1 MLGLP
6 ASTEIHKL
14 ITRKRVYE
22 HFGADMSAE
31 RRKRFEADIA
41 RMVLTNEI
49 SPVSINLPAG
59 EQVQSFF
66 VLQVTL
72 KGKEFDAQNIALLAR
87 LFGQR
92 LVMMLEYEGR
102 QRLAL
107 WQGRLYMTEW
117 ADAGAWTL
125 PLTGLNLD
133 QAWEHIVAQ
142 TAGIDREPGRALDEQ
157 LARAAQREKLQ
168 KEIVRLE
175 KQARAER
182 QPKKKFEL
190 VQKIKAYR
198 QNLEVNRHES
208 NI

>member
-41 RMVLTNEI
+41 RMVLTNEG

-72 KGKEFDAQNIALLAR
+72 KEKEFDAQNIALLAR

-133 QAWEHIVAQ
+133 QVWEHIVAQ
-142 TAGIDREPGRALDEQ
+142 IAGIDREPGRALDEQ
-157 LARAAQREKLQ
+157 LAQAAQREKLQ
-168 KEIVRLE
+168 KEIARLE

-190 VQKIKAYR
+190 VQKIKAK
-198 QNLEVNRHES
+198 QQEMEVTL
-208 NI
+208 

>member
-22 HFGADMSAE
+22 HFGADMNAE

-41 RMVLTNEI
+41 RMVLTNEV

-102 QRLAL
+102 QRLAV

-142 TAGIDREPGRALDEQ
+142 IAGIDREPGRDLDEQ
-157 LARAAQREKLQ
+157 LAQAAQREKLQ
-168 KEIVRLE
+168 KEIARLE

-190 VQKIKAYR
+190 VQKIKAK
-198 QNLEVNRHES
+198 QKEMGVTL
-208 NI
+208 

>member
-6 ASTEIHKL
+6 ASTEIHRL

-41 RMVLTNEI
+41 RMVLTNEV

-102 QRLAL
+102 QRLAV
-107 WQGRLYMTEW
+107 WQGRLYLTEW

-142 TAGIDREPGRALDEQ
+142 IAGIDREPGRDLDEQ
-157 LARAAQREKLQ
+157 LAQAAQREKLK
-168 KEIVRLE
+168 KEIARLE

-190 VQKIKAYR
+190 VQKIKAK
-198 QNLEVNRHES
+198 QQEVEVPL
-208 NI
+208 

>member
-22 HFGADMSAE
+22 HFGADMNAE

-41 RMVLTNEI
+41 RMVLTNEV
-49 SPVSINLPAG
+49 SPVSINLPTG

-72 KGKEFDAQNIALLAR
+72 KEKEFDAQNIALLAR

-133 QAWEHIVAQ
+133 QVWEHIVAQ
-142 TAGIDREPGRALDEQ
+142 IAGIDREPGRALDEQ
-157 LARAAQREKLQ
+157 LAQAAQREKLQ
-168 KEIVRLE
+168 KEIARLE

-190 VQKIKAYR
+190 VQKIKAK
-198 QNLEVNRHES
+198 QQEMEVTL
-208 NI
+208 

>member
-22 HFGADMSAE
+22 QFGADMNAE

-41 RMVLTNEI
+41 RMVLTNEV

-59 EQVQSFF
+59 EQVQNFF

-72 KGKEFDAQNIALLAR
+72 KEKEFDAQNIALLAR

-107 WQGRLYMTEW
+107 WQSRLYLTEW

-133 QAWEHIVAQ
+133 QAWEHMVAQ
-142 TAGIDREPGRALDEQ
+142 IAGIDREPGRNLDEQ
-157 LARAAQREKLQ
+157 LAQAAQLEKLQ
-168 KEIVRLE
+168 KEIARLE

-190 VQKIKAYR
+190 VQKIKAK
-198 QNLEVNRHES
+198 QKKMEELSHG
-208 NI
+208 

>member
-41 RMVLTNEI
+41 RMVLTNEV

-72 KGKEFDAQNIALLAR
+72 KEKEFDAQNITLLAR

-142 TAGIDREPGRALDEQ
+142 IAGIDREPGRALDEQ
-157 LARAAQREKLQ
+157 LAQAAQREKLQ
-168 KEIVRLE
+168 KEIARLE

-190 VQKIKAYR
+190 VNKLRRLQKLILSVK
-198 QNLEVNRHES
+198 EG
-208 NI
+208 

>member
-14 ITRKRVYE
+14 ITRKRMYE

-41 RMVLTNEI
+41 RMVLTNEV

-92 LVMMLEYEGR
+92 LVMMLEYEGQ

-107 WQGRLYMTEW
+107 WQGRLYLTEW

-142 TAGIDREPGRALDEQ
+142 IAGIDREPGRDLDEQ
-157 LARAAQREKLQ
+157 LAQAAQREKLQ
-168 KEIVRLE
+168 KEIARLE

-190 VQKIKAYR
+190 VQKIKAKSR
-198 QNLEVNRHES
+198 KWR
-208 NI
+208 

>member
-22 HFGADMSAE
+22 HFGADMNAE

-41 RMVLTNEI
+41 RMVLTNEV

-142 TAGIDREPGRALDEQ
+142 IAGIDREPGRDLDEQ
-157 LARAAQREKLQ
+157 LAQAAQREKLQ
-168 KEIVRLE
+168 KEMARLE

-190 VQKIKAYR
+190 VQKIKAK
-198 QNLEVNRHES
+198 QKEMGVTL
-208 NI
+208 

>member
-22 HFGADMSAE
+22 HFGADMNAE

-41 RMVLTNEI
+41 RMVLTNEV

-72 KGKEFDAQNIALLAR
+72 KEKEFDAQNIALLAR

-107 WQGRLYMTEW
+107 WQSRLYLTEW

-142 TAGIDREPGRALDEQ
+142 IAGIDREPGRNLDEQ
-157 LARAAQREKLQ
+157 LAQAAQREKLQ
-168 KEIVRLE
+168 KEIARLE

-190 VQKIKAYR
+190 VQKIKAK
-198 QNLEVNRHES
+198 QQEMEVTL
-208 NI
+208 

>member
-14 ITRKRVYE
+14 ITRKRMYE

-31 RRKRFEADIA
+31 RRTRFEADIA
-41 RMVLTNEI
+41 RMVLTNEV

-92 LVMMLEYEGR
+92 LVMMLEYEGQ

-107 WQGRLYMTEW
+107 WQGRLYLTEW

-142 TAGIDREPGRALDEQ
+142 IAGIDREPGRDLDEQ
-157 LARAAQREKLQ
+157 LAQAAQREKLQ
-168 KEIVRLE
+168 KEIARLE

-190 VQKIKAYR
+190 VQKIKAK
-198 QNLEVNRHES
+198 QQEMEVTL
-208 NI
+208 

>member
-41 RMVLTNEI
+41 RMVLTNEV

-142 TAGIDREPGRALDEQ
+142 IAGIDREPGRDLDEQ
-157 LARAAQREKLQ
+157 LAQAAQREKLQ
-168 KEIVRLE
+168 KEIARLE

-190 VQKIKAYR
+190 VQKIKAK
-198 QNLEVNRHES
+198 QKEMGVTL
-208 NI
+208 

>member
-6 ASTEIHKL
+6 ASTEIHRL

-22 HFGADMSAE
+22 HFGADMNAE

-41 RMVLTNEI
+41 RMVLINEV

-107 WQGRLYMTEW
+107 WQGRLYLTEW

-142 TAGIDREPGRALDEQ
+142 IAGIDREPGRDLDEQ
-157 LARAAQREKLQ
+157 LAQAAQREKLQ
-168 KEIVRLE
+168 KEIARLE
-175 KQARAER
+175 KQARTER
-182 QPKKKFEL
+182 QPKKKFEI
-190 VQKIKAYR
+190 VQRIFRLKG
-198 QNLEVNRHES
+198 EVVND
-208 NI
+208 

>member
-41 RMVLTNEI
+41 RMVLTNEV

-72 KGKEFDAQNIALLAR
+72 KEKEFDAQNITLLAR

-142 TAGIDREPGRALDEQ
+142 IAGIDREPGRALDEQ
-157 LARAAQREKLQ
+157 LAQAAQREKLQ
-168 KEIVRLE
+168 KEIARLE
-175 KQARAER
+175 KQARTER

-190 VQKIKAYR
+190 VQKIKAK
-198 QNLEVNRHES
+198 QQEMEVTL
-208 NI
+208 

>member
-6 ASTEIHKL
+6 ASTEIHML

-22 HFGADMSAE
+22 HFGADMNAE

-41 RMVLTNEI
+41 RMVLTNEV

-107 WQGRLYMTEW
+107 WQGRLYLTEW

-142 TAGIDREPGRALDEQ
+142 IAGIDREPGRDLDEQ

-168 KEIVRLE
+168 KEIARLE

-190 VQKIKAYR
+190 VQKIKAK
-198 QNLEVNRHES
+198 QKEMGVTL
-208 NI
+208 

>member
-41 RMVLTNEI
+41 RMVLTNEV

-72 KGKEFDAQNIALLAR
+72 KEKEFDAQNIALLAR

-107 WQGRLYMTEW
+107 WQGRLYLTEW

-142 TAGIDREPGRALDEQ
+142 IAGIDREPGRALDEQ
-157 LARAAQREKLQ
+157 LAQAAQREKLQ
-168 KEIVRLE
+168 KEIARLE

-190 VQKIKAYR
+190 VQKIKAK
-198 QNLEVNRHES
+198 QQEMEELSHG
-208 NI
+208 

>member
-22 HFGADMSAE
+22 QFGADMNAE

-41 RMVLTNEI
+41 RMVLTNEV

-59 EQVQSFF
+59 EQVQNFF

-72 KGKEFDAQNIALLAR
+72 KEKEFDAQNIALLAR

-107 WQGRLYMTEW
+107 WQSRLYLTEW

-142 TAGIDREPGRALDEQ
+142 IAGIDREPGRNLDEQ
-157 LARAAQREKLQ
+157 LAQAAQLEKLQ
-168 KEIVRLE
+168 KEIARLE

-190 VQKIKAYR
+190 VQKIKAK
-198 QNLEVNRHES
+198 QKKMEELSHG
-208 NI
+208 

>member
-22 HFGADMSAE
+22 HFGVDMSAE

-41 RMVLTNEI
+41 RMVLTNEV

-125 PLTGLNLD
+125 PLTGLNMD

-142 TAGIDREPGRALDEQ
+142 IAGIDREPGRDLDEQ
-157 LARAAQREKLQ
+157 LGQAAQREKLQ
-168 KEIVRLE
+168 KEIARLE
-175 KQARAER
+175 KQARTER
-182 QPKKKFEL
+182 QPKKKFEI
-190 VQKIKAYR
+190 VQKIKAK
-198 QNLEVNRHES
+198 QQEMEVTL
-208 NI
+208 

>member
-6 ASTEIHKL
+6 ASTEIHML

-41 RMVLTNEI
+41 RMVLTNEV

-72 KGKEFDAQNIALLAR
+72 KEKEFDAQNITLLAR

-142 TAGIDREPGRALDEQ
+142 IAGIDREPGRALDEQ
-157 LARAAQREKLQ
+157 LAQAAQREKLQ
-168 KEIVRLE
+168 KEIARLE

-190 VQKIKAYR
+190 VQKIKAK
-198 QNLEVNRHES
+198 QQEMEVTL
-208 NI
+208 

>member
-41 RMVLTNEI
+41 RMVLTNEA

-117 ADAGAWTL
+117 VDAGAWTL

-142 TAGIDREPGRALDEQ
+142 IAGIDREPGRDLDEQ
-157 LARAAQREKLQ
+157 LAQAAQREKLQ
-168 KEIVRLE
+168 KEIARLE

>member
-6 ASTEIHKL
+6 ASTEIHML

-41 RMVLTNEI
+41 RMVLTNEV

-102 QRLAL
+102 QRLAV
-107 WQGRLYMTEW
+107 WQGRLYLTEW

-142 TAGIDREPGRALDEQ
+142 IAGIDREPGRDLDEQ
-157 LARAAQREKLQ
+157 LAQAAQREKLQ
-168 KEIVRLE
+168 KEIARLE

-190 VQKIKAYR
+190 VQKIKAK
-198 QNLEVNRHES
+198 QQEMEVTL
-208 NI
+208 

>member
-41 RMVLTNEI
+41 RMVLTNEV

-72 KGKEFDAQNIALLAR
+72 KEKEFDAQNITLLAR

-142 TAGIDREPGRALDEQ
+142 IAGIDREPGHALDEQ
-157 LARAAQREKLQ
+157 LAQAAQREKLQ
-168 KEIVRLE
+168 KEIARLE

-190 VQKIKAYR
+190 VQKIKAK
-198 QNLEVNRHES
+198 QQEMEELSHG
-208 NI
+208 

>member
-6 ASTEIHKL
+6 ASTEIHML

-41 RMVLTNEI
+41 RMVLTNEV

-107 WQGRLYMTEW
+107 WQGRLYLTEW
-117 ADAGAWTL
+117 ADASAWTL

-142 TAGIDREPGRALDEQ
+142 IAGIDREPGRDLDEQ
-157 LARAAQREKLQ
+157 LAQAAQREKLQ
-168 KEIVRLE
+168 KEIARLE

-190 VQKIKAYR
+190 VQKIKAK
-198 QNLEVNRHES
+198 QKEMGVTL
-208 NI
+208 

>member
-6 ASTEIHKL
+6 ASTEIHML

-41 RMVLTNEI
+41 RMVLTNEV

-59 EQVQSFF
+59 EQVQNFF

-72 KGKEFDAQNIALLAR
+72 KEKEFDAQNIALLAR

-142 TAGIDREPGRALDEQ
+142 IAGIDREPGRNLDEQ
-157 LARAAQREKLQ
+157 LAQAAQREKLQ
-168 KEIVRLE
+168 KEIARLE

-190 VQKIKAYR
+190 VQKIKAK
-198 QNLEVNRHES
+198 QQEMEELSHG
-208 NI
+208 

>member
-22 HFGADMSAE
+22 HFGADMNAE

-41 RMVLTNEI
+41 RMVLTNEV

-107 WQGRLYMTEW
+107 WQGRLYLTEW

-142 TAGIDREPGRALDEQ
+142 IAGIDREPGRDLDEQ
-157 LARAAQREKLQ
+157 LAQAAQREKLQ
-168 KEIVRLE
+168 KEIARLE
-175 KQARAER
+175 KQARSER

-190 VQKIKAYR
+190 VQKIKAK
-198 QNLEVNRHES
+198 QQEVEVPL
-208 NI
+208 

>member
-41 RMVLTNEI
+41 RMVLTNEV

-72 KGKEFDAQNIALLAR
+72 KEKEFDAQNIALLAR

-117 ADAGAWTL
+117 ADAGAWML

-142 TAGIDREPGRALDEQ
+142 IAGIDREPGRALDEQ
-157 LARAAQREKLQ
+157 LAQAAQREKLQ
-168 KEIVRLE
+168 KEVARLE

-190 VQKIKAYR
+190 VQKIKAK
-198 QNLEVNRHES
+198 QQEMEELSHG
-208 NI
+208 

>member
-22 HFGADMSAE
+22 HFGADMNAE

-41 RMVLTNEI
+41 RMVLTNEV

-72 KGKEFDAQNIALLAR
+72 KEKEFDAQNIALLAR

-107 WQGRLYMTEW
+107 WQGRLYLTEW

-142 TAGIDREPGRALDEQ
+142 IAGIDREPGRALDEQ
-157 LARAAQREKLQ
+157 LAQAAQREKLQ
-168 KEIVRLE
+168 KEIARLE

-190 VQKIKAYR
+190 VQKIKAK
-198 QNLEVNRHES
+198 QQEMEELSHG
-208 NI
+208 

>member
-6 ASTEIHKL
+6 ASTEIHML

-41 RMVLTNEI
+41 RMVLTNEV

-107 WQGRLYMTEW
+107 WQGRLYLTEW

-142 TAGIDREPGRALDEQ
+142 IAGIDREPGRDLDEQ
-157 LARAAQREKLQ
+157 LAQAAQREKLQ
-168 KEIVRLE
+168 KEIARLE

-190 VQKIKAYR
+190 VQKIKAK
-198 QNLEVNRHES
+198 QKEMGVTL
-208 NI
+208 

>member
-142 TAGIDREPGRALDEQ
+142 IAGIDREPGRDLDEQ
-157 LARAAQREKLQ
+157 LAQAAQREKLQ
-168 KEIVRLE
+168 KEIARLE

-190 VQKIKAYR
+190 VQKIKAK
-198 QNLEVNRHES
+198 QKEMGVTL
-208 NI
+208 

>member
-6 ASTEIHKL
+6 ASTEIHML

-41 RMVLTNEI
+41 RMVLTNEV

-72 KGKEFDAQNIALLAR
+72 KEKEFDAQNIALLAR

-107 WQGRLYMTEW
+107 WQGRLYLTEW

-142 TAGIDREPGRALDEQ
+142 IAGIDRDPGRALDEQ
-157 LARAAQREKLQ
+157 LAQAAQREKLQ
-168 KEIVRLE
+168 KEIARLE

>member
-1 MLGLP
+1 
-6 ASTEIHKL
+6 
-14 ITRKRVYE
+14 
-22 HFGADMSAE
+22 MSAE

-41 RMVLTNEI
+41 RMVLTNEV

-107 WQGRLYMTEW
+107 WQGRLYLTEW

-142 TAGIDREPGRALDEQ
+142 IAGIDREPGRDLDEQ
-157 LARAAQREKLQ
+157 LAQAAQREKLQ
-168 KEIVRLE
+168 KEIARLE

-190 VQKIKAYR
+190 VQKIKAK
-198 QNLEVNRHES
+198 QKEMGVTL
-208 NI
+208 

>member
-22 HFGADMSAE
+22 HFGADMNAE

-41 RMVLTNEI
+41 RMVLTNEV

-107 WQGRLYMTEW
+107 WQGRLYLTEW
-117 ADAGAWTL
+117 ADASAWTL
-125 PLTGLNLD
+125 PLIGLNLD

-142 TAGIDREPGRALDEQ
+142 IAGIDREPGRDLDEQ
-157 LARAAQREKLQ
+157 LAQAAQREKLQ
-168 KEIVRLE
+168 KEIARLE

>member
-22 HFGADMSAE
+22 HFGADMNAE

-41 RMVLTNEI
+41 RMVLTNEV

-142 TAGIDREPGRALDEQ
+142 IAGIDREPGRDLDEQ
-157 LARAAQREKLQ
+157 LAQAAQREKLQ
-168 KEIVRLE
+168 KEIARLE

-190 VQKIKAYR
+190 VQKIKAK
-198 QNLEVNRHES
+198 QKEMGVTL
-208 NI
+208 

>member
-22 HFGADMSAE
+22 HFGADINAE

-41 RMVLTNEI
+41 RMVLTNEV

-102 QRLAL
+102 QRLAV
-107 WQGRLYMTEW
+107 WQGRLYLTEW

-142 TAGIDREPGRALDEQ
+142 IAGIDREPGRDLDEQ
-157 LARAAQREKLQ
+157 LAQAAQREKLQ
-168 KEIVRLE
+168 KEIARLE

-190 VQKIKAYR
+190 VQKIKAK
-198 QNLEVNRHES
+198 QKEMGVTL
-208 NI
+208 

>member
-41 RMVLTNEI
+41 RMVLTNEV

-66 VLQVTL
+66 VLQVKL
-72 KGKEFDAQNIALLAR
+72 KEKEFDAQNIALLAR

-92 LVMMLEYEGR
+92 LVMMLEYEGW

-142 TAGIDREPGRALDEQ
+142 IAGIDREPGRALDEQ
-157 LARAAQREKLQ
+157 LAQAAQLEKLQ
-168 KEIVRLE
+168 KEIARLE

-190 VQKIKAYR
+190 VNKLRRLQKLILSVK
-198 QNLEVNRHES
+198 EG
-208 NI
+208 

>member
-22 HFGADMSAE
+22 HFGADMSAV

-41 RMVLTNEI
+41 RMVLTNEV

-59 EQVQSFF
+59 EQVQNFF

-72 KGKEFDAQNIALLAR
+72 KEKEFDAQNIALLAR

-107 WQGRLYMTEW
+107 WQGRLYLTEW

-142 TAGIDREPGRALDEQ
+142 IAGIDREPGRALDEQ
-157 LARAAQREKLQ
+157 LAQATQREKLQ
-168 KEIVRLE
+168 KEIARLE

-190 VQKIKAYR
+190 VNKLRRLQKLILSVK
-198 QNLEVNRHES
+198 EG
-208 NI
+208 

>member
-22 HFGADMSAE
+22 HFGADMNAE
-31 RRKRFEADIA
+31 RRKRFKADIA
-41 RMVLTNEI
+41 RMVLTNEV

-72 KGKEFDAQNIALLAR
+72 KEKEFDAQNIALLAR

-92 LVMMLEYEGR
+92 LVMMLEYEGW

-133 QAWEHIVAQ
+133 QVWEHIVAQ
-142 TAGIDREPGRALDEQ
+142 IAGIDREPGRALDEQ
-157 LARAAQREKLQ
+157 LAQAAQREKLQ
-168 KEIVRLE
+168 KEIARLE

-190 VQKIKAYR
+190 VQKIKAK
-198 QNLEVNRHES
+198 QQEMEELSHG
-208 NI
+208 

>member
-6 ASTEIHKL
+6 ASTEIHRL

-41 RMVLTNEI
+41 RMVLTNEV

-102 QRLAL
+102 QRLAV
-107 WQGRLYMTEW
+107 WQGRLYLTEW

-142 TAGIDREPGRALDEQ
+142 IAGIDREPGRDLDEQ
-157 LARAAQREKLQ
+157 LAQAAQREKLQ
-168 KEIVRLE
+168 KEIARLE

-198 QNLEVNRHES
+198 HNLEADRHES

>member
-6 ASTEIHKL
+6 ASTEIHML

-41 RMVLTNEI
+41 RMVLTNEV

-107 WQGRLYMTEW
+107 WQGRLYLTEW

-142 TAGIDREPGRALDEQ
+142 IAGIDREPGRALDEQ
-157 LARAAQREKLQ
+157 LAQAAQREKLQ
-168 KEIVRLE
+168 KEIARLE

-190 VQKIKAYR
+190 VQKIKAK
-198 QNLEVNRHES
+198 QKEMGVTL
-208 NI
+208 

>member
-22 HFGADMSAE
+22 QFGADMNAE

-41 RMVLTNEI
+41 RMVLTNEV

-72 KGKEFDAQNIALLAR
+72 KEKEFDAQNIALLAR

-92 LVMMLEYEGR
+92 LVMMLEYEGW

-142 TAGIDREPGRALDEQ
+142 IAGIDREPGRALDEQ
-157 LARAAQREKLQ
+157 LAQAAQREKLQ
-168 KEIVRLE
+168 KEIARLE

-190 VQKIKAYR
+190 VQKIKAK
-198 QNLEVNRHES
+198 QQEMEELSHG
-208 NI
+208 

>member
-6 ASTEIHKL
+6 ASTEIHML

-31 RRKRFEADIA
+31 RRKRFEANIA
-41 RMVLTNEI
+41 RMVLTNEV

-107 WQGRLYMTEW
+107 WQGRLYLTEW
-117 ADAGAWTL
+117 ADASAWTL

-142 TAGIDREPGRALDEQ
+142 IAGIDREPGRDLDEQ
-157 LARAAQREKLQ
+157 LAQAAQREKLQ
-168 KEIVRLE
+168 KEIARLE

-190 VQKIKAYR
+190 VQKIKAK
-198 QNLEVNRHES
+198 QKEMGVTL
-208 NI
+208 